1 MHLKRW
7 ITALILVPVLFL
19 ILLKG
24 PPLAFTLVVVL
35 VTFKG
40 LNEYLTIVTA
50 ARDSSDNHKT
60 TLPLLILTHF
70 MGAAI
75 ISAAHLAGAGGALA
89 MVAVNLLIVAL
100 VVVLTFSQD
109 STMLTFASRQ
119 VMGIVY
125 IPLFLS
131 FLVLIRNSDQGAVW
145 VIWTFLIVAASDTG
159 AFYVGTHFGRHKL
172 SPRVSPN
179 KSVEGSV
186 AGIFAAII
194 VGVVF
199 DLLFIQGVS
208 LFQAACFSALAAAL
222 GQVGDLFES
231 ALKRRGGIKDSG
243 SILPGHGG
251 ILDRIDGL
259 IFALPLA
266 FAFKLLLG

>member
-7 ITALILVPVLFL
+7 ITAIVLIPVLFI

-24 PPLAFTLVVVL
+24 STLAFTLVVIL
-35 VTFKG
+35 VTLLG
-40 LNEYLTIVTA
+40 LNEYFTIVSFPS
-50 ARDSSDNHKT
+50 DFSSDSRKF
-60 TLPLLILTHF
+60 PPILLILSYA
-70 MGAAI
+70 MGI
-75 ISAAHLAGAGGALA
+75 GIVYAAHTGGAGAVLV
-89 MVAVNLLIVAL
+89 MVAVNLLLVAL
-100 VVVLTFSQD
+100 VVIFKFSPE
-109 STMLTFASRQ
+109 STILDKASKQ
-119 VMGIVY
+119 IMGIVY

-131 FLVLIRNSDQGAVW
+131 FFVLIRNSDQGSVW
-145 VIWTFLIVAASDTG
+145 VIWTFLIIAASDTG
-159 AFYVGTHFGRHKL
+159 AFYIGTHFGKHKL

-186 AGIFAAII
+186 AGIVTAVLIGFL
-194 VGVVF
+194 F
-199 DLLFIQGVS
+199 NWLFIEGVS
-208 LFQAACFSALAAAL
+208 FFQAVLFSAVAAAV

-231 ALKRRGGIKDSG
+231 ALKRNGGIKDSG

-266 FAFKLLLG
+266 YAFKALV

>member
-7 ITALILVPVLFL
+7 ITAIVLVPALFL

-24 PPLAFTLVVVL
+24 PALVFTLVVIL
-35 VTFKG
+35 VTFLG
-40 LNEYLTIVTA
+40 LNEYLAIVTSP
-50 ARDSSDNHKT
+50 RDSYGNHKI
-60 TLPLLILTHF
+60 PLLLLIITHV

-75 ISAAHLAGAGGALA
+75 IYAAHKAGPGGALA
-89 MVAVNLLIVAL
+89 MVAVNLMIVAL
-100 VVVLTFSQD
+100 AVVLTFSPD
-109 STMLTFASRQ
+109 STMLTSASKQ
-119 VMGIVY
+119 IMGIVY

-186 AGIFAAII
+186 AGIFSAVI

-199 DLLFIQGVS
+199 ELMFIQGVS
-208 LFQAACFSALAAAL
+208 LFQAVCFSALAAAV

-259 IFALPLA
+259 IFAVPLA
-266 FAFKLLLG
+266 FAFKSLLR

>member
-7 ITALILVPVLFL
+7 ITAIVLVPALFL
-19 ILLKG
+19 LLLKG
-24 PPLAFTLVVVL
+24 SAPAFTVVVTL
-35 VTFKG
+35 VALVG
-40 LNEYLTIVTA
+40 LKEYLTIVNA
-50 ARDSSDNHKT
+50 PGSPDKF
-60 TLPLLILTHF
+60 PVILLILAHV
-70 MGAAI
+70 MCVAI
-75 ISAAHLAGAGGALA
+75 IWGAHAGGAGAALA
-89 MVAVNLLIVAL
+89 MVALNLLITAL
-100 VVVLTFSQD
+100 VVVFTFSPD
-109 STMLTFASRQ
+109 STILDSAFKQ
-119 VMGIVY
+119 IMGIVY

-131 FLVLIRNSDQGAVW
+131 FLVLIRNSHQGALW

-159 AFYVGTHFGRHKL
+159 AFYVGTHFGRRKL

-179 KSVEGSV
+179 KSVEGSI
-186 AGIFAAII
+186 AGIATAVL

-199 DLLFIQGVS
+199 NQLFVDGVS
-208 LFQAACFSALAAAL
+208 LFQAIGFSVLAAVV

-266 FAFKLLLG
+266 FAFKSLL

>member
-1 MHLKRW
+1 MHFKRW

-24 PPLAFTLVVVL
+24 PALAFTMVVIL
-35 VTFKG
+35 VTFLG
-40 LNEYLTIVTA
+40 LNEYFIIV
-50 ARDSSDNHKT
+50 SSPKYSIDNHKIP
-60 TLPLLILTHF
+60 LLLLILTHAL
-70 MGAAI
+70 GAGI
-75 ISAAHLAGAGGALA
+75 ICAAHTAGAGGAIA
-89 MVAVNLLIVAL
+89 MVAANLLIVAL
-100 VVVLTFSQD
+100 AVVLTFSPD
-109 STMLTFASRQ
+109 SNMLTFASRQ
-119 VMGIVY
+119 IMGVVY

-145 VIWTFLIVAASDTG
+145 VIWVFLIVAASDTG

-186 AGIFAAII
+186 AGILSAVI
-194 VGVVF
+194 VGVLF
-199 DLLFIQGVS
+199 DLLFIEGVS
-208 LFQAACFSALAAAL
+208 MFQAACFSAFAAAV

-266 FAFKLLLG
+266 FAFKLLF

>member
-24 PPLAFTLVVVL
+24 PALAFTLVVIL
-35 VTFKG
+35 VTFSG
-40 LNEYLTIVTA
+40 LNEYLAIVTA
-50 ARDSSDNHKT
+50 ARDSSGSHKT
-60 TLPLLILTHF
+60 PIPLLILTHV

-75 ISAAHLAGAGGALA
+75 ICAAHSAGAGGALA

-109 STMLTFASRQ
+109 STMFTFALKQ
-119 VMGIVY
+119 IMGIVY
-125 IPLFLS
+125 LPLFLS
-131 FLVLIRNSDQGAVW
+131 FLVLMRNSHQGAVW

-172 SPRVSPN
+172 APRVSPN

-186 AGIFAAII
+186 AGILAAIV

-199 DLLFIQGVS
+199 DLLFIENVS
-208 LFQAACFSALAAAL
+208 LLQAASFSALAAAV

-266 FAFKLLLG
+266 FAFKSLLG

>member
-19 ILLKG
+19 ILLRG
-24 PPLAFTLVVVL
+24 PALAFTLVVIL
-35 VTFKG
+35 VTFSG
-40 LNEYLTIVTA
+40 LNEYLTIVTVA
-50 ARDSSDNHKT
+50 KDSSTNHKIPT
-60 TLPLLILTHF
+60 FLLILTHV

-75 ISAAHLAGAGGALA
+75 IYAAHTAGAGGALS

-100 VVVLTFSQD
+100 AVVLTFSPD
-109 STMLTFASRQ
+109 SKMLTVASKQ
-119 VMGIVY
+119 IMGIVY

-131 FLVLIRNSDQGAVW
+131 FLVLIRNSDQGALW

-159 AFYVGTHFGRHKL
+159 AFYIGTHFGRHKL
-172 SPRVSPN
+172 APRVSPN
-179 KSVEGSV
+179 KSIEGSV
-186 AGIFAAII
+186 AGIFSAII
-194 VGVVF
+194 VGVLF
-199 DLLFIQGVS
+199 NLLFIEGVS
-208 LFQAACFSALAAAL
+208 PFQAACFSAVAAAV

-266 FAFKLLLG
+266 FAFKSLL